1 MNSRKESL
9 MYFVA
14 MLMSLLATSAAWAS
28 QSIDAV
34 REALADEIAANVGAA
49 TENAARLREK
59 ALKIRVEA
67 AKVRTGEW
75 YEVWPGVNGM
85 VTNRVAGEIWNDAI
99 QAAIDAHGAVYVP
112 AAVFSPLD
120 LSIRREQPHASA
132 SARYQGLRRTPL
144 QARPAD
150 VKSAT
155 GGCRQCSDGQH
166 YCFRHFFH
174 YYFSV

>member
-14 MLMSLLATSAAWAS
+14 MLMSLLATFAAWAA
-28 QSIDAV
+28 QTPDAA

-75 YEVWPGVNGM
+75 DEVWPGVSGM

-112 AAVFSPLD
+112 EREKPYYLDGPIVLSSGQAFVADKRAEFRLVPGVDMAFS
-120 LSIRREQPHASA
+120 
-132 SARYQGLRRTPL
+132 G
-144 QARPAD
+144 
-150 VKSAT
+150 T
-155 GGCRQCSDGQH
+155 GR
-166 YCFRHFFH
+166 
-174 YYFSV
+174 